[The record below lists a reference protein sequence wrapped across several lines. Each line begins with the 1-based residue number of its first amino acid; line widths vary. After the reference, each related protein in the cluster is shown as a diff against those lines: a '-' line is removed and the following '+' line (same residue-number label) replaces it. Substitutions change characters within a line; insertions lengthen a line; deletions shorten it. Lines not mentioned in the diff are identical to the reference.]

1 MFQSAW
7 LYVNSSVVFMSE
19 TFNQATERN
28 IYKMEVLQAFIEIQ
42 IRRDAFD
49 SFRIKCDFF
58 E

>member
-1 MFQSAW
+1 
-7 LYVNSSVVFMSE
+7 VNSSVVFMSE